1 MPPSHKPSVI
11 CARRTRYLALRCTTH
26 THTYL
31 KQGQP
36 RPRVP
41 PTPTRTARALRPSRP
56 AALLLPQRS
65 PALWPRSRSGRCG
78 QRTPHP
84 RTPPPGPAGTF
95 DPPGAAHSA
104 ACRLLSGTGPGR
116 CGSEGPRPDRS
127 LPPGPA
133 ALGAGSTPPIPTTPT
148 AVPSLSPALPTGHR
162 PHAPT

>member
-1 MPPSHKPSVI
+1 M
-11 CARRTRYLALRCTTH
+11 YN
-26 THTYL
+26 THTYIF
-31 KQGQP
+31 KARTAP
-36 RPRVP
+36 A
-41 PTPTRTARALRPSRP
+41 TRTSDADANCPSASPQRGRSRP

-84 RTPPPGPAGTF
+84 RTPPPGPAGPF

-116 CGSEGPRPDRS
+116 SGSEGPRPDRS